1 MKKTAAIL
9 LIISCSIQLIYDL
22 ITIPGELEYFQGF
35 SLIMKL
41 FGWPFANFALI
52 LLGISLLIEKKLPAV
67 SKNESI
73 SNEVN
78 INSNDVPST
87 GLNIISFLI
96 PLVGLIIYLTEKDK
110 APKKAKSAGKA
121 AIWGVGVSILLGII
135 SVIISIVMVNSMY

>member
-9 LIISCSIQLIYDL
+9 IIISCSIQLIYDL
-22 ITIPGELEYFQGF
+22 VTMHADLEYYEGF
-35 SLIMKL
+35 GLIMKL
-41 FGWPFANFALI
+41 FGWPFADFALI
-52 LLGISLLIEKKLPAV
+52 LLGISLLIEKKLPAF
-67 SKNESI
+67 SKNEST
-73 SNEVN
+73 SDEVN
-78 INSNDVPST
+78 LNSNDVPST

-135 SVIISIVMVNSMY
+135 SVIISIVMVKSMY